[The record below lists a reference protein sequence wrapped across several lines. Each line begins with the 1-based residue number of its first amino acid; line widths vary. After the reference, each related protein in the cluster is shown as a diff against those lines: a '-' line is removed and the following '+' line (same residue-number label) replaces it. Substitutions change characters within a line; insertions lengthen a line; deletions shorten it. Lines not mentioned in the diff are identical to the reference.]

1 MATTP
6 EEFAN
11 KMHDIPK
18 LLDSLG
24 MPWDAEDSHRLADDY
39 MCDLLRE
46 LGYEEGVYIFENM
59 NKWYA

>member
-1 MATTP
+1 MTTP
-6 EEFAN
+6 EEFAT
-11 KMHDIPK
+11 KMRNIPK
-18 LLDSLG
+18 TLDSYG
-24 MPWDAEDSHRLADDY
+24 MPWDAEDSHILADDY

>member
-1 MATTP
+1 MTTP
-6 EEFAN
+6 EEFAA
-11 KMHDIPK
+11 KMRNIPK
-18 LLDSLG
+18 TLDSHG
-24 MPWDAEDSHRLADDY
+24 RPWDAEDSHILADDY